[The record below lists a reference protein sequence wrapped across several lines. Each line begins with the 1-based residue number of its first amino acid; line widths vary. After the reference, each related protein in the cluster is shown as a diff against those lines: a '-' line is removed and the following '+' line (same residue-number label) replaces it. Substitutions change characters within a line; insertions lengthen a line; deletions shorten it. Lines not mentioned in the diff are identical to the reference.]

1 MVKGIGV
8 GIDVS
13 KATLDVATSDGG
25 VALHV
30 TNDAEGFDCIVSSLR
45 DVAVH
50 RVVLEASGGYERDA
64 LMALFGAGLPVVLV
78 QPVRARN
85 FARALGRRAKTDP
98 IDAAVLATM
107 AALVVDEVPLWAPR
121 EEVLADLE
129 ALVERRHNLIEVRAA
144 EEKRLRLARTIV
156 RADIN
161 TFIAELT
168 VKIRDLER
176 RIDDLIAQVASL
188 ADDAKV
194 LESVQGVGRISA
206 ATLLVSLPELGTLSR
221 GEIAALAGIAP
232 MNRDSGSWSGQR
244 SIHGGRAQAR
254 NALYMM
260 ALVGTR
266 WNPVIKERYAYLRS
280 KGKKPKVALV
290 ACMRKLLI
298 HLNGLMRR
306 HKSGPT
312 MSALQAC

>member
-13 KATLDVATSDGG
+13 KATLDVATSDGT

-30 TNDAEGFDCIVSSLR
+30 TNDTEGFDCIIAALR
-45 DVAVH
+45 DVSVH

-64 LMALFGAGLPVVLV
+64 LIALFEAGQPVVLV

-85 FARALGRRAKTDP
+85 FARALGRHAKTDP

-107 AALVVDEVPLWAPR
+107 AALVVDEVPLWEPT
-121 EEVLADLE
+121 EEALADLE
-129 ALVERRHNLIEVRAA
+129 ALVERRRNLVEVKAA

-156 RADIN
+156 RADIDM
-161 TFIAELT
+161 FIAELKL
-168 VKIRDLER
+168 KIRDLER
-176 RIDDLIAQVASL
+176 RIDCLIAEVAAL
-188 ADDAKV
+188 ANDAEV
-194 LESVQGVGRISA
+194 LESVEGVGRISA

-221 GEIAALAGIAP
+221 GEIAALAGVAP
-232 MNRDSGSWSGQR
+232 MNRDSGTWSGQR
-244 SIHGGRAQAR
+244 AIHGGRAQAR

-266 WNPVIKERYAYLRS
+266 WNPVIRERYAHLLSR
-280 KGKKPKVALV
+280 GKKPKVALV

-298 HLNGLMRR
+298 HLNGLMRMHR
-306 HKSGPT
+306 NGPT
-312 MSALQAC
+312 KSALQAC

>member
-13 KATLDVATSDGG
+13 KETLDMATSDGA

-30 TNDAEGFDCIVSSLR
+30 TNDADGFETIIAALR
-45 DVAVH
+45 NVAVH
-50 RVVLEASGGYERDA
+50 RVVLEASGGYERGV
-64 LMALFGAGLPVVLV
+64 LMALFEAGLPVVLV

-107 AALVVDEVPLWAPR
+107 AALVVDEVPLWAPK
-121 EEVLADLE
+121 EEALADLE
-129 ALVERRHNLIEVRAA
+129 ALVRRRRDLVEFRDAER
-144 EEKRLRLARTIV
+144 KRLRLARTIV
-156 RADIN
+156 RAEIE
-161 TFIAELT
+161 TSVAELT
-168 VKIRDLER
+168 EKIRDLEQ
-176 RIDDLIAQVASL
+176 RIDNLIAEVSL
-188 ADDAKV
+188 LAKDAEA
-194 LESVQGVGRISA
+194 LESVEGVGRISA

-221 GEIAALAGIAP
+221 TEIAALAGVAP
-232 MNRDSGSWSGQR
+232 MNRDSGSWSGHR
-244 SIHGGRAQAR
+244 FIHGGRTQAR

-260 ALVGTR
+260 VLSGVR
-266 WNPVIKERYAYLRS
+266 WNPIIKERYAYLCS
-280 KGKKPKVALV
+280 KGKKPKIALV

-306 HKSGPT
+306 HRNGPT
-312 MSALQAC
+312 IPALQLS